1 MTTAAALELEELRP
15 RRTSAAW
22 RLPVSLRVPTGS
34 FVTLVTT
41 PSQAAALFRL
51 ALGLDLPATGAIR
64 ILGLEPHRLRP
75 AELRRFRRRV
85 GSCLLPDGLMAN
97 VTVRAN
103 VVLPL
108 VFGDG
113 VSTSAAHARAEEILT
128 EFGLNEW
135 ADRRP
140 SDLPPDTRQVASLA
154 RAVAARPEILLLHD
168 PLTSVPNFEA
178 LRLLRVCRGYAA
190 TILAAV
196 HGEEEAVC
204 AMADVAMAWDAQGYR
219 ELIRA

>member
-1 MTTAAALELEELRP
+1 MTTPAAVELEELRP
-15 RRTSAAW
+15 RRTSSAW
-22 RLPVSLRVPTGS
+22 RAPVSLRVPTGS

-41 PSQAAALFRL
+41 PTQAASLFRL
-51 ALGLDLPATGAIR
+51 ALGLDLPAAGTIR
-64 ILGLEPHRLRP
+64 VLDVDPHRLGR
-75 AELRRFRRRV
+75 AALRRFRRRI

-97 VTVRAN
+97 ITVRAN

-113 VSTSAAHARAEEILT
+113 VSSAEAHARADEILT
-128 EFGLNEW
+128 RFGLEEW

-140 SDLPPDTRQVASLA
+140 SDLSPDTRQVAALA
-154 RAVAARPEILLLHD
+154 RAVAARPELLLLHD

-178 LRLLRVCRGYAA
+178 HRLLRVCREYVP

-204 AMADVAMAWDAQGYR
+204 TMADAAMAWDAQGYR
-219 ELIRA
+219 ELARA